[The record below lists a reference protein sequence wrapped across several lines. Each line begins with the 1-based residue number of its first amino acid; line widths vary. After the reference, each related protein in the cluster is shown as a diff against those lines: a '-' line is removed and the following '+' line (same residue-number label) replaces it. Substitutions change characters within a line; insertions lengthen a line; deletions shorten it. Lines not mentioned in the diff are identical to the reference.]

1 VPIAV
6 ILVVYYGWLDVIQ
19 FKAMRAYVVE
29 VAFILGAIFTPPDVV
44 SQFMLALPICL
55 LYELGML
62 LAGFITKAN
71 TSEPDS
77 PA

>member
-1 VPIAV
+1 
-6 ILVVYYGWLDVIQ
+6 
-19 FKAMRAYVVE
+19 MRAYVVV

-44 SQFMLALPICL
+44 SQFMLALPICM

-62 LAGFITKAN
+62 LAGFITKAK
-71 TSEPDS
+71 TSKPNS